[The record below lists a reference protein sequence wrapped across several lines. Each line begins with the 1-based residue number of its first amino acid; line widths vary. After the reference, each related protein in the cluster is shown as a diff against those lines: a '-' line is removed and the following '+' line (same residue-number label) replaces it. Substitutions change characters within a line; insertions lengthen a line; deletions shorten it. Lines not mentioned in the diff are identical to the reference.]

1 MYGIL
6 FILFML
12 INIDLKCKY
21 IKIYIIINIIM
32 YIYVYIFI
40 YEINYV
46 KIK

>member
-1 MYGIL
+1 
-6 FILFML
+6 ML